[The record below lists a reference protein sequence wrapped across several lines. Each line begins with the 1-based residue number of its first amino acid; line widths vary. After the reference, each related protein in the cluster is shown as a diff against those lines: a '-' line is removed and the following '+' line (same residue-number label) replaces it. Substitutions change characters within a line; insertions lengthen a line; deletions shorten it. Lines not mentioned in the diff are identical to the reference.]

1 MNRNI
6 KRNKQQL
13 EQVVDAVLKKMQ
25 LFQGDDAFLK
35 NDFEEYCTPHMIDC
49 LSKVWILQK
58 LKVLKEIAIMCEDQS
73 MQAAIDKI
81 PLKIHDMP
89 LSAIVDLFLTA
100 VPVVNVNNVNLK
112 QVKRAIFCSDLWET
126 FEINNYDLTDIF
138 DLLNVKMGNLTEL
151 FNSGELMD
159 TYRKLMENS
168 QTLLQGILSN
178 VQDVQEQE
186 TEGEEHGIEA
196 SFESFEKE
204 LFSMIGQFCNAIED
218 AELTRTPFDSLE
230 YINFSYDFDGYS
242 SSYCW
247 FEDEILKSAIFPKMK
262 KKLRGHKENWCL
274 KLAKQINQISGI
286 CNSWYL
292 SSKMV
297 QGKEI
302 WYFPAF
308 VCDTLEDS
316 SDFEAFLRNWDTDMM
331 CRIMALSMLFRYLEK
346 LGGFKKRKLPR
357 QPRH

>member
-100 VPVVNVNNVNLK
+100 VPVVNVNLK

-126 FEINNYDLTDIF
+126 FEISNYDLTDIF

-247 FEDEILKSAIFPKMK
+247 FEDEILKSAIFP
-262 KKLRGHKENWCL
+262 
-274 KLAKQINQISGI
+274 
-286 CNSWYL
+286 
-292 SSKMV
+292 
-297 QGKEI
+297 
-302 WYFPAF
+302 
-308 VCDTLEDS
+308 T
-316 SDFEAFLRNWDTDMM
+316 
-331 CRIMALSMLFRYLEK
+331 
-346 LGGFKKRKLPR
+346 
-357 QPRH
+357 

>member
-81 PLKIHDMP
+81 PLKIHDIP

-159 TYRKLMENS
+159 TYRKLMKNS

-196 SFESFEKE
+196 SFESFEK
-204 LFSMIGQFCNAIED
+204 
-218 AELTRTPFDSLE
+218 
-230 YINFSYDFDGYS
+230 DFV
-242 SSYCW
+242 
-247 FEDEILKSAIFPKMK
+247 L
-262 KKLRGHKENWCL
+262 LR
-274 KLAKQINQISGI
+274 A
-286 CNSWYL
+286 
-292 SSKMV
+292 
-297 QGKEI
+297 
-302 WYFPAF
+302 
-308 VCDTLEDS
+308 
-316 SDFEAFLRNWDTDMM
+316 
-331 CRIMALSMLFRYLEK
+331 
-346 LGGFKKRKLPR
+346 
-357 QPRH
+357 

>member
-100 VPVVNVNNVNLK
+100 VPVVNVNLK

-126 FEINNYDLTDIF
+126 FEIDNYDLTDIF

-151 FNSGELMD
+151 FKSGELMD

-168 QTLLQGILSN
+168 QMKRDLLQGILSN

-196 SFESFEKE
+196 SLSRLKRN
-204 LFSMIGQFCNAIED
+204 C
-218 AELTRTPFDSLE
+218 SL
-230 YINFSYDFDGYS
+230 
-242 SSYCW
+242 
-247 FEDEILKSAIFPKMK
+247 
-262 KKLRGHKENWCL
+262 
-274 KLAKQINQISGI
+274 
-286 CNSWYL
+286 
-292 SSKMV
+292 
-297 QGKEI
+297 
-302 WYFPAF
+302 
-308 VCDTLEDS
+308 
-316 SDFEAFLRNWDTDMM
+316 
-331 CRIMALSMLFRYLEK
+331 
-346 LGGFKKRKLPR
+346 
-357 QPRH
+357 

>member
-35 NDFEEYCTPHMIDC
+35 NYFEEYCTPHMIDC

-73 MQAAIDKI
+73 MQVAIDKI
-81 PLKIHDMP
+81 PLKIQDMP
-89 LSAIVDLFLTA
+89 LSAIVDLFQTV
-100 VPVVNVNNVNLK
+100 VPVVNVNLK

-126 FEINNYDLTDIF
+126 FEIDNYDLTDIF

-151 FNSGELMD
+151 FKSGKLMD

-168 QTLLQGILSN
+168 QTKRNLLQEFLSN
-178 VQDVQEQE
+178 VQEKE

-196 SFESFEKE
+196 SFELFEKE

-218 AELTRTPFDSLE
+218 AELIRTPFDSLE
-230 YINFSYDFDGYS
+230 YISFSYDFDGYGH
-242 SSYCW
+242 SYCW
-247 FEDEILKSAIFPKMK
+247 FEDEILKSVLFPKMK
-262 KKLRGHKENWCL
+262 KKLRGHKEKWCL
-274 KLAKQINQISGI
+274 KLTKQIDQISGI
-286 CNSWYL
+286 CTSWYL
-292 SSKMV
+292 SSEMI
-297 QGKEI
+297 QGMNV

-316 SDFEAFLRNWDTDMM
+316 SDFEAFLGNWDTDMM

-357 QPRH
+357 H